1 MKIQKNYKN
10 NLIKQMLTFVIDKK
24 KELILYLVFGVLTT
38 VVNFVVYYVLTNPLN
53 VYYLLSNLIA
63 WVAAVLFAYFT
74 NRVWVFDCKTSTVKQ
89 MITQA
94 SLFFSARITSLLV
107 DMGLMYALVS
117 LLLIDDLI
125 SKVIVGVTV
134 VIINYVLSKLI
145 IFKKPKVRN
154 IWKNYQ

>member
-1 MKIQKNYKN
+1 MGQKMKIQKNYKN

-154 IWKNYQ
+154 I

>member
-154 IWKNYQ
+154 I